1 MLTPYVDRM
10 QCISFKM
17 LPHCVVMDLL
27 CFDTPWTREEFIA
40 ELNKPRQ
47 FGRVVVGADGVTP
60 LGYIVYA
67 IPGKVLQVLRMA
79 VHPKYQW
86 SGVGTAMLRRVM
98 EKSCLKAV
106 DTVVEVPGT
115 AVNMQRLL
123 SKCGFYGETVSG
135 ISDDVEVLRF
145 THSF

>member
-10 QCISFKM
+10 QCISFKTSQD
-17 LPHCVVMDLL
+17 CVLIDLM
-27 CFDTPWTREEFIA
+27 CFDNPWKRDEFIA
-40 ELNKPRQ
+40 QLNRPRT
-47 FGRVVVGADGVTP
+47 FGRVVVGTDGVTV

>member
-10 QCISFKM
+10 QCISFKTS
-17 LPHCVVMDLL
+17 HDCVLIDLM
-27 CFDTPWTREEFIA
+27 CFDNPWNRDEFIA
-40 ELNKPRQ
+40 QLNRPRT
-47 FGRVVVGADGVTP
+47 FGRVVVGTDGVTV

-79 VHPKYQW
+79 VHPSHQW

-98 EKSCLKAV
+98 EKWNLGAV

-115 AVNMQRLL
+115 AVAMQRML

-135 ISDDVEVLRF
+135 SDPELLLF